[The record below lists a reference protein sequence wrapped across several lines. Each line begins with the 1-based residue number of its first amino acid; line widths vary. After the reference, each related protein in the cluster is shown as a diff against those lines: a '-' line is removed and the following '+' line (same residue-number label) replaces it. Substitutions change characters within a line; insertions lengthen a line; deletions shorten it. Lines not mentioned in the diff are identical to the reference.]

1 MDGHC
6 KEKFVIFSLA
16 GFDRK
21 IEFVYAIHM
30 IKMLIRNVDCAIL
43 TIFFIFISFSAILLQ
58 ILSVLE
64 QM

>member
-43 TIFFIFISFSAILLQ
+43 TIFLS
-58 ILSVLE
+58 LSVLV
-64 QM
+64 QFYFRFYQF

>member
-16 GFDRK
+16 GFDWK
-21 IEFVYAIHM
+21 IELAYAIHM
-30 IKMLIRNVDCAIL
+30 IKMLIRKVDCAIL

-58 ILSVLE
+58 ILSVLK
-64 QM
+64 QV

>member
-21 IEFVYAIHM
+21 IELVYAIHM
-30 IKMLIRNVDCAIL
+30 IKMLIRNVDCAIV
-43 TIFFIFISFSAILLQ
+43 TIFFISFSAILLQ

>member
-43 TIFFIFISFSAILLQ
+43 TIFLS
-58 ILSVLE
+58 LSVLA
-64 QM
+64 QFYFRFYQF